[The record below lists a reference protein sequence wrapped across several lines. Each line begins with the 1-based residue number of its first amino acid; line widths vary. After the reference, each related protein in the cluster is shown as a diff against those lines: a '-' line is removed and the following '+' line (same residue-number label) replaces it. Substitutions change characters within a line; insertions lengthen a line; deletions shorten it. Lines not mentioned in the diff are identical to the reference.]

1 MDALITKIRNRY
13 LDEYTETDLH
23 DPHMALELETKL
35 RMVDAMYQMIASGK
49 TYGKD

>member
-13 LDEYTETDLH
+13 LAEYSDRDLMN
-23 DPHMALELETKL
+23 PRLALELETKL